1 MRAAITAFRARNSL
15 AADRA
20 KTTRYSPMSL
30 SKMSP
35 NFVQGLTRLV
45 GTFPSQKGIVQ
56 VFPQF
61 TMML

>member
-1 MRAAITAFRARNSL
+1 
-15 AADRA
+15 
-20 KTTRYSPMSL
+20 MSL